1 MSKAP
6 SERREIKVS
15 TFRGK
20 DIGKRLR
27 LRCPLS
33 GEEQGIF
40 SMQRVR
46 VRDPCQQLLCL
57 ACVSSDTLCSPW
69 LRSNACGLE
78 TVHAV

>member
-46 VRDPCQQLLCL
+46 VREPM
-57 ACVSSDTLCSPW
+57 S
-69 LRSNACGLE
+69 
-78 TVHAV
+78 TVAMLSVC